1 MNTEPA
7 MPIGEQYS
15 IEEWREIVRQRFL
28 PRGQRRAP
36 HATPPPLDLGELF
49 QTPVR
54 GSASGRGME
63 RRRDWVARVPWAMF
77 VWYGLLY
84 AVIAGSSS
92 RGIRY
97 GGELAKDVRILREP
111 LRDARNAVFHVER
124 DVDYYDDRFP
134 GIVRQS
140 AVQLTREHKRPE
152 FAQSQASPFV
162 KPKSSALLLSRARN
176 ATKSDAGV
184 GARAVSLPRRAR
196 QLRPRCG
203 PRLRGGGCRVRRSAA
218 RPGSHRRRRSRRR
231 RGTPDRTPWSRRPR
245 CCEHP
250 IGTGSGFCCWRP
262 SRGSRARARHRP
274 AARC

>member
-7 MPIGEQYS
+7 MPIGDQYS

-36 HATPPPLDLGELF
+36 HATPPPLDLGDI

-152 FAQSQASPFV
+152 FAQSQASPLV
-162 KPKSSALLLSRARN
+162 NPKSSALRLSRARN
-176 ATKSDAGV
+176 ATKGDASGRK
-184 GARAVSLPRRAR
+184 GR
-196 QLRPRCG
+196 QPAATG
-203 PRLRGGGCRVRRSAA
+203 SAA
-218 RPGSHRRRRSRRR
+218 ASPLRAAFE
-231 RGTPDRTPWSRRPR
+231 WSRL
-245 CCEHP
+245 
-250 IGTGSGFCCWRP
+250 
-262 SRGSRARARHRP
+262 SREEISRAARIAP
-274 AARC
+274 ATAKPAPTRNA